1 MKRAALLALTVII
14 GVVVAMPPPFS
25 FIALLLIVLVGV
37 VAQQQHTSWAALRWL
52 VQQSRQV
59 AQALGQLPTRAL
71 SPPEIKPI
79 AAIQVMA
86 EWLLI
91 TAVLLFALQHYL
103 RAPSDYAYSGSEA
116 EWLTSSAYAAYD
128 GLQQYGRI
136 PLWQPYI
143 DSGEPLVENPF
154 SFLLN
159 PFSSLPS
166 LILGPGMGIRLSVI
180 LTTGVAG
187 LGGWFLAWT
196 LGLGSL
202 ARLALAALLIGKGNM
217 LMMFNAGY
225 YQLAAGQA
233 YFPWIVGGV
242 VAMFRA
248 SDRRWPYVL
257 TALAWTLQLYAGNL
271 WYTLPGFLSAALVA
285 LAYLIA
291 RPYQAGR
298 MIPRLLAVGF
308 LTFGLS
314 AAQFIPVAIHR
325 DRIGD
330 HLPVRG
336 AGQVVPLDYVLR
348 LFIDPSVD
356 WQFPQADPVTLRP
369 ELRSLNEVADHYYS
383 YTTPLWFILLLF
395 LLPFYR
401 PRWTAIG
408 ISGVLCLVLFTLWGA
423 GGQQPWLFLYE
434 RIPGL
439 ASWRFVGRALAGA
452 SFWLAVLLALRIDS
466 LWQMVRRLDWAAA
479 GFPQPLARWL
489 PILLAAL
496 LPAATVLALRHTVS
510 QWGSPIRSSLRP
522 LFADSVCLSWLRGQ
536 YPDEHLTVWR
546 INYTGA
552 ASFVQNRIRLYDV
565 TADFEIIPLE
575 SSLTEADLFRPLP
588 RFGIAW
594 DASEQQFMREN
605 GYQPVEGSPFLP
617 GTTLHCL
624 YERQGAFPYTYQL
637 LLDDLDWDGL
647 APPLERVQEVIPVE
661 QQPDAITVVTMPDS
675 QRETVLT
682 VGERAYP
689 GWRVTVNGEEAAL
702 ESIGGRLGVI
712 LPAGDSPRW
721 VQFIYRPLLF
731 LLGGTL
737 TIITALL
744 SILFLLRG
752 ERILYGL
759 PRRRYAGHGH
769 S

>member
-1 MKRAALLALTVII
+1 M
-14 GVVVAMPPPFS
+14 
-25 FIALLLIVLVGV
+25 
-37 VAQQQHTSWAALRWL
+37 
-52 VQQSRQV
+52 
-59 AQALGQLPTRAL
+59 
-71 SPPEIKPI
+71 
-79 AAIQVMA
+79 
-86 EWLLI
+86 
-91 TAVLLFALQHYL
+91 
-103 RAPSDYAYSGSEA
+103 
-116 EWLTSSAYAAYD
+116 SA
-128 GLQQYGRI
+128 
-136 PLWQPYI
+136 
-143 DSGEPLVENPF
+143 
-154 SFLLN
+154 
-159 PFSSLPS
+159 
-166 LILGPGMGIRLSVI
+166 
-180 LTTGVAG
+180 
-187 LGGWFLAWT
+187 
-196 LGLGSL
+196 
-202 ARLALAALLIGKGNM
+202 
-217 LMMFNAGY
+217 
-225 YQLAAGQA
+225 
-233 YFPWIVGGV
+233 
-242 VAMFRA
+242 FRA
-248 SDRRWPYVL
+248 WR
-257 TALAWTLQLYAGNL
+257 
-271 WYTLPGFLSAALVA
+271 
-285 LAYLIA
+285 
-291 RPYQAGR
+291 
-298 MIPRLLAVGF
+298 VG
-308 LTFGLS
+308 
-314 AAQFIPVAIHR
+314 
-325 DRIGD
+325 
-330 HLPVRG
+330 
-336 AGQVVPLDYVLR
+336 
-348 LFIDPSVD
+348 
-356 WQFPQADPVTLRP
+356 
-369 ELRSLNEVADHYYS
+369 
-383 YTTPLWFILLLF
+383 
-395 LLPFYR
+395 
-401 PRWTAIG
+401 
-408 ISGVLCLVLFTLWGA
+408 
-423 GGQQPWLFLYE
+423 
-434 RIPGL
+434 PGL

-466 LWQMVRRLDWAAA
+466 LWQMARRLDWAAA

-496 LPAATVLALRHTVS
+496 LPAATVLAVRHTVS

-647 APPLERVQEVIPVE
+647 APPLERVQEVIPIE

-689 GWRVTVNGEEAAL
+689 GWHVTIDGEEAAL